1 MIGKLVQFNPKYFEG
16 NMNEYGCGLIVSDLH
31 PHSHPLLRLRP
42 PLRPHLHPLPLPH
55 PRPSGDWVEVLWSD
69 GKIHWEFVD
78 YLREIAKK
86 DQSRG

>member
-42 PLRPHLHPLPLPH
+42 LRPRPLRFR
-55 PRPSGDWVEVLWSD
+55 PRPYSRSSDDWVEVLWSD

-78 YLREIAKK
+78 YLREIKK
-86 DQSRG
+86 Q